1 MNPKEPIMS
10 TYLTKR
16 MLYMLIILFAASLL
30 IFCLYALTPGDFIT
44 GNIKLTAERKAELRE
59 IYGLNK
65 PVLERYGTWMK
76 NAFHGDFGYSLAQ
89 QKPVLQLFGDYI
101 WNSFLLAAVSTFL
114 TWLIAVIIGVIS
126 AYKQYSWFDT
136 LVMVAIFAAMS
147 LPSFFIGLFLIKIL
161 AVDLKWLPPGG
172 MMTTGSNATGFAYFK
187 EVVHH
192 MTLPVIVMTLLGL
205 GSLTRYFRSNMIDVL
220 KQDYIRTARAK
231 GLKERKVLFTH
242 ALRNALL
249 PAITLVGFE
258 LPALFGGSIIIE
270 QIFNW
275 PGIGQLYMK
284 SFGLRDY
291 PLLMGFTMF
300 LAILTVIGTLLSDIL
315 YRVADPRVRL

>member
-1 MNPKEPIMS
+1 MS
-10 TYLTKR
+10 TYLSKR
-16 MLYMLIILFAASLL
+16 LIYMFVILFAASLL
-30 IFCLYALTPGDFIT
+30 IFCLYALTPGDFIS
-44 GNIKLTAERKAELRE
+44 GNIKLSPERKAELRD

-65 PVLERYGTWMK
+65 PLLERYGIWMS
-76 NAFHGDFGYSLAQ
+76 NAFRGDFGFSLAQ
-89 QKPVLQLFGDYI
+89 QKPVLQLFNEYI
-101 WNSFLLAAVSTFL
+101 WNSFLLAVVSTFL
-114 TWLIAVIIGVIS
+114 TWVIAVIVGVIS

-147 LPSFFIGLFLIKIL
+147 IPSFFIGLFLIKIL

-172 MMTTGSNATGFAYFK
+172 MLTTGSNATGIAYLK
-187 EVVHH
+187 EVIHH
-192 MTLPVIVMTLLGL
+192 MTLPVIVMTLLGV
-205 GSLTRYFRSNMIDVL
+205 GSLTRYFRSNMIDVI

-231 GLKERKVLFTH
+231 GLTERKVLFTH

-258 LPALFGGSIIIE
+258 LPALFGGSLIIE
-270 QIFNW
+270 KIFNW
-275 PGIGQLYMK
+275 PGIGQLYMQ

-300 LAILTVIGTLLSDIL
+300 IAILTVLGTLISDIL
-315 YRVADPRVRL
+315 YHVADPRVRLQ

>member
-1 MNPKEPIMS
+1 MS
-10 TYLTKR
+10 AYLSKR
-16 MLYMLIILFAASLL
+16 LLYMVIILFAASLL
-30 IFCLYALTPGDFIT
+30 IFCLYASTPGDFIT

-65 PVLERYGTWMK
+65 PMLERYGIWMK
-76 NAFHGDFGYSLAQ
+76 NALHGDFGYSLAQ
-89 QKPVLQLFGDYI
+89 QKPVLQLFNDYI

-114 TWLIAVIIGVIS
+114 TWVIAVIIGVIS

-136 LVMVAIFAAMS
+136 LVMIAIFAAMS

-172 MMTTGSNATGFAYFK
+172 IITTGSNATGLAYFK
-187 EVVHH
+187 EIVTH
-192 MTLPVIVMTLLGL
+192 MTLPVVVMTLLGL

-231 GLKERKVLFTH
+231 GLRERKVLFTH

-258 LPALFGGSIIIE
+258 LPALFGGSLIIE
-270 QIFNW
+270 KIFNW
-275 PGIGQLYMK
+275 PGIGQLYMQ

-300 LAILTVIGTLLSDIL
+300 IAILTVIGTLLSDVL
-315 YRVADPRVRL
+315 YRIADPRVRL

>member
-1 MNPKEPIMS
+1 M
-10 TYLTKR
+10 
-16 MLYMLIILFAASLL
+16 
-30 IFCLYALTPGDFIT
+30 TPGDFIS
-44 GNIKLTAERKAELRE
+44 GNIKLTPERKAELRE

-65 PVLERYGTWMK
+65 PLLERYGLWMS
-76 NAFHGDFGYSLAQ
+76 NAFHGDFGFSLAQ
-89 QKPVLQLFGDYI
+89 QKPVLQLFNEYI

-114 TWLIAVIIGVIS
+114 TWVIAVVVGVIS

-147 LPSFFIGLFLIKIL
+147 IPSFFIGLFLIKIL

-172 MMTTGSNATGFAYFK
+172 ILTTGSNATGIAYLK
-187 EVVHH
+187 EVIHH
-192 MTLPVIVMTLLGL
+192 MTLPVVVMTLLGV
-205 GSLTRYFRSNMIDVL
+205 GSLTRYFRSNMIDVI

-231 GLKERKVLFTH
+231 GLKESKVLFTH

-258 LPALFGGSIIIE
+258 LPALFGGSLIIE
-270 QIFNW
+270 KIFNW
-275 PGIGQLYMK
+275 PGIGQLYMQ
-284 SFGLRDY
+284 SFSLRDY

-300 LAILTVIGTLLSDIL
+300 IAILTVLGTLLSDIL
-315 YRVADPRVRL
+315 YHVADPRVRLQ

>member
-1 MNPKEPIMS
+1 MS
-10 TYLTKR
+10 TYLSKR
-16 MLYMLIILFAASLL
+16 LIYMFLILFAASLL
-30 IFCLYALTPGDFIT
+30 IFCLYALTPGDFIS
-44 GNIKLTAERKAELRE
+44 GNIKLTPERKAELRD

-65 PVLERYGTWMK
+65 PLLERYGIWMS
-76 NAFHGDFGYSLAQ
+76 NAFRGDFGFSLAQ
-89 QKPVLQLFGDYI
+89 QKPVLQLFNEYI
-101 WNSFLLAAVSTFL
+101 WNSFLLAVVSTFL
-114 TWLIAVIIGVIS
+114 TWVIAVIVGVIS

-147 LPSFFIGLFLIKIL
+147 IPSFFIGLFLIKIL

-172 MMTTGSNATGFAYFK
+172 MLTTGSNATGIAYLK
-187 EVVHH
+187 EVIHH
-192 MTLPVIVMTLLGL
+192 MTLPVVVMTLLGV
-205 GSLTRYFRSNMIDVL
+205 GSLTRYFRSNMIDVI

-231 GLKERKVLFTH
+231 GLTERKVLFTH

-258 LPALFGGSIIIE
+258 LPALFGGSLIIE
-270 QIFNW
+270 KIFNW
-275 PGIGQLYMK
+275 PGIGQLYMQ

-300 LAILTVIGTLLSDIL
+300 IAILTVLGTLISDIL
-315 YRVADPRVRL
+315 YHVADPRVRLQ

>member
-1 MNPKEPIMS
+1 MS

-16 MLYMLIILFAASLL
+16 LLYIFIILFAASLL
-30 IFCLYALTPGDFIT
+30 IFCLYATTPGDFIT

-65 PVLERYGTWMK
+65 PVLERYGIWMK
-76 NAFHGDFGYSLAQ
+76 NALHGDFGYSLAQ
-89 QKPVLQLFGDYI
+89 QKPVLQLFNDYI

-114 TWLIAVIIGVIS
+114 TWVIAVIIGVIS

-136 LVMVAIFAAMS
+136 LVMIAIFAAMS

-161 AVDLKWLPPGG
+161 AVDFKWLPPGG
-172 MMTTGSNATGFAYFK
+172 MTTTGSNAAGMAYLK
-187 EVVHH
+187 DVVRH

-291 PLLMGFTMF
+291 PLLMGFTML

>member
-1 MNPKEPIMS
+1 MS
-10 TYLTKR
+10 TYLSKR
-16 MLYMLIILFAASLL
+16 LIYMIVILFAASLL
-30 IFCLYALTPGDFIT
+30 IFSLYALTPGDFIS
-44 GNIKLTAERKAELRE
+44 GNIKLTPERKAELRE

-65 PVLERYGTWMK
+65 PLLERYGRWMS

-89 QKPVLQLFGDYI
+89 QKPVLQLFNEYI
-101 WNSFLLAAVSTFL
+101 WNSFLLAVVSTFL
-114 TWLIAVIIGVIS
+114 TWFIAVIVGVIS

-136 LVMVAIFAAMS
+136 LVMIAIFAAMS
-147 LPSFFIGLFLIKIL
+147 LPSFFVGLFLIKIL

-172 MMTTGSNATGFAYFK
+172 ILTTGSNATGLAYLK
-187 EVVHH
+187 EVIHH
-192 MTLPVIVMTLLGL
+192 MTLPVVVMTLLGV
-205 GSLTRYFRSNMIDVL
+205 GSLTRYFRSNMIDVI

-231 GLKERKVLFTH
+231 GLKENKVLFTH

-258 LPALFGGSIIIE
+258 LPALFGGSLIIE
-270 QIFNW
+270 KIFNW
-275 PGIGQLYMK
+275 PGIGQLYMQ

-300 LAILTVIGTLLSDIL
+300 IAILTVIGTLLSDIL
-315 YRVADPRVRL
+315 YHVADPRVRIQ

>member
-1 MNPKEPIMS
+1 MS

-16 MLYMLIILFAASLL
+16 ILYMLIILFAASLL
-30 IFCLYALTPGDFIT
+30 IFCLYAFTPGDFIT
-44 GNIKLTAERKAELRE
+44 GNIKLTAERKEELRE

-65 PVLERYGTWMK
+65 PVLERYGTWMN

-136 LVMVAIFAAMS
+136 LVMIAIFAAMS

>member
-65 PVLERYGTWMK
+65 PVLERYGTWMN

-136 LVMVAIFAAMS
+136 LVMIAIFAAMS

>member
-16 MLYMLIILFAASLL
+16 MLYMLIILFAASML

-172 MMTTGSNATGFAYFK
+172 MMTTGSNAAGFAYFK

>member
-1 MNPKEPIMS
+1 
-10 TYLTKR
+10 
-16 MLYMLIILFAASLL
+16 
-30 IFCLYALTPGDFIT
+30 LTPGDFIT
-44 GNIKLTAERKAELRE
+44 GNIKLTPERKAELRE

-65 PVLERYGTWMK
+65 PVLERYAIWLK
-76 NAFHGDFGYSLAQ
+76 NALHGDLGYSMAQ
-89 QKPVLQLFGDYI
+89 QKPVLTLFNQYI

-114 TWLIAVIIGVIS
+114 TWVTAVIIGCVA

-161 AVDLKWLPPGG
+161 AVDWKLLPPGG
-172 MMTTGSNATGFAYFK
+172 MIATGSQATGLAYVK
-187 EVVHH
+187 EVIHH
-192 MTLPVIVMTLLGL
+192 MTLPVIVMTIMGV
-205 GSLTRYFRSNMIDVL
+205 GSLARYIRGSMIDVI

-242 ALRNALL
+242 ALRNAML

-258 LPALFGGSIIIE
+258 LPALFGGSLIIE
-270 QIFNW
+270 KIFNW
-275 PGIGQLYMK
+275 PGIGQLYLT

-291 PLLMGFTMF
+291 PLLMGFTV
-300 LAILTVIGTLLSDIL
+300 LIAILTVIGTLLSDIL
-315 YRVADPRVRL
+315 YRVADPRVRLQ

>member
-1 MNPKEPIMS
+1 MV
-10 TYLTKR
+10 
-16 MLYMLIILFAASLL
+16 IILFAASLL
-30 IFCLYALTPGDFIT
+30 IFCLYASTPGDFIT

-65 PVLERYGTWMK
+65 PMLERYGIWMK
-76 NAFHGDFGYSLAQ
+76 NALHGDFGYSLAQ
-89 QKPVLQLFGDYI
+89 QKPVLQLFNDYI

-114 TWLIAVIIGVIS
+114 TWVIAVIIGVIS

-136 LVMVAIFAAMS
+136 LVMIAIFAAMS

-172 MMTTGSNATGFAYFK
+172 IITTGSNATGLAYFK
-187 EVVHH
+187 EIVTH
-192 MTLPVIVMTLLGL
+192 MTLPVVVMTLLGL

-258 LPALFGGSIIIE
+258 LPALFGGSLIIE
-270 QIFNW
+270 KIFNW
-275 PGIGQLYMK
+275 PGIGQLYMQ

-300 LAILTVIGTLLSDIL
+300 IAILTVIGTLLSDVL
-315 YRVADPRVRL
+315 YRIADPRVRL

>member
-1 MNPKEPIMS
+1 MS

-16 MLYMLIILFAASLL
+16 LLYIVLILFAASLL
-30 IFCLYALTPGDFIT
+30 IFILYANTPGDFIT

-65 PVLERYGTWMK
+65 PVLERYGIWLK
-76 NAFHGDFGYSLAQ
+76 NALHGDLGYSLAQ
-89 QKPVLQLFGDYI
+89 QKPVLKLFNDYI

-126 AYKQYSWFDT
+126 AYRQYSWFDT
-136 LVMVAIFAAMS
+136 LVMIGIFAAMS

-172 MMTTGSNATGFAYFK
+172 MITTGSNATGFAYFK
-187 EVVHH
+187 EVLRH
-192 MTLPVIVMTLLGL
+192 MTLPVIVMILLGL

-220 KQDYIRTARAK
+220 RQDYIRTARAK
-231 GLKERKVLFTH
+231 GLNERRVLFKH

-249 PAITLVGFE
+249 PAITLLGFE
-258 LPALFGGSIIIE
+258 LPSLFGGSIIIE

-275 PGIGQLYMK
+275 PGVGQLYMK

-291 PLLMGFTMF
+291 PLLMGFTML
-300 LAILTVIGTLLSDIL
+300 LAILTVIGTLLSDLL
-315 YRVADPRVRL
+315 YRIADPRVRL

>member
-1 MNPKEPIMS
+1 MS
-10 TYLTKR
+10 TYLSKR
-16 MLYMLIILFAASLL
+16 LIYMFLILFAASLL
-30 IFCLYALTPGDFIT
+30 IFSLYAMTPGDFIS
-44 GNIKLTAERKAELRE
+44 GNIKLTPERKAELRD

-65 PVLERYGTWMK
+65 PLLERYGLWMS
-76 NAFHGDFGYSLAQ
+76 NALRGDFGFSLAQ
-89 QKPVLQLFGDYI
+89 QKPVLQLFNEYI
-101 WNSFLLAAVSTFL
+101 WNSFLLAVVSTFL
-114 TWLIAVIIGVIS
+114 TWVIAVIVGVIS

-147 LPSFFIGLFLIKIL
+147 IPSFFIGLFLIKVL

-172 MMTTGSNATGFAYFK
+172 MLTTGSNATGIAYLK
-187 EVVHH
+187 EVIHH
-192 MTLPVIVMTLLGL
+192 MTLPVVVMTLLGV
-205 GSLTRYFRSNMIDVL
+205 GSLTRYFRSNMIDVI

-231 GLKERKVLFTH
+231 GLTERKVLFSH

-258 LPALFGGSIIIE
+258 LPALFGGSLIIE
-270 QIFNW
+270 KIFNW
-275 PGIGQLYMK
+275 PGIGQLYMQ

-300 LAILTVIGTLLSDIL
+300 IAILTVLGTLISDIL
-315 YRVADPRVRL
+315 YHVADPRVRLQ

>member
-1 MNPKEPIMS
+1 MS
-10 TYLTKR
+10 TYLSKR
-16 MLYMLIILFAASLL
+16 LMYMLVILFAASLL
-30 IFCLYALTPGDFIT
+30 IFCLYAMTPGDFIS
-44 GNIKLTAERKAELRE
+44 GNIKLTPERKAELRE

-65 PVLERYGTWMK
+65 PLLERYGLWMS
-76 NAFHGDFGYSLAQ
+76 NAFHGDFGFSLAQ
-89 QKPVLQLFGDYI
+89 QKPVLQLFNEYI

-114 TWLIAVIIGVIS
+114 TWVIAVVVGVIS

-147 LPSFFIGLFLIKIL
+147 IPSFFIGLFLIKIL

-172 MMTTGSNATGFAYFK
+172 ILTTGSNATGIAYLK
-187 EVVHH
+187 EVIHH
-192 MTLPVIVMTLLGL
+192 MTLPVVVMTLLGV
-205 GSLTRYFRSNMIDVL
+205 GSLTRYFRSNMIDVI

-231 GLKERKVLFTH
+231 GLKESKVLFTH

-258 LPALFGGSIIIE
+258 LPALFGGSLIIE
-270 QIFNW
+270 KIFNW
-275 PGIGQLYMK
+275 PGIGQLYMQ
-284 SFGLRDY
+284 SFSLRDY

-300 LAILTVIGTLLSDIL
+300 IAILTVLGTLLSDIL
-315 YRVADPRVRL
+315 YHVADPRVRLQ

>member
-1 MNPKEPIMS
+1 MS